1 MPIPITVDGVT
12 YREGVDFTS
21 EEYYGILTSAKAI
34 PTTAQITLVEFAEAF
49 QEEIAQG
56 NRHLICVTITSQGSG
71 IYNAACLARKMVL
84 EKQPAGGEEVTIDVV
99 DSAAY
104 TYVYGH
110 AVVKAAKAAR
120 EGMDRE
126 GVLEL
131 LHRELTTYQ
140 VYFGLTNLDFAKK
153 SGRITSTA
161 AFVGE
166 VLGFRPLLTI
176 HNGETD
182 TIQKVRGDHK
192 LVSAMVERFQKQA
205 TGDGR
210 GSGGIPHR
218 RFGDHQRRTYRLWGD
233 GTGGSYHMNLKV
245 EHTLV
250 QKASPERPMPHR
262 RGFFFSPLA
271 FPGEIAYNKRKQ
283 KQKEAPSYDAPAH
296 PNPRSAGPCPWQR
309 PGGRSHPGPGGG
321 AKGPVGGEPPGG
333 KEEALHPPAIP

>member
-1 MPIPITVDGVT
+1 MLKIITDSAADVPKKEAEEYGIRIMPIPITVDGVT
-12 YREGVDFTS
+12 YRESVDFTS
-21 EEYYGILTSAKAI
+21 EEYYPMLLGAAAI

-49 QEEIAQG
+49 QEEIAKG

-210 GSGGIPHR
+210 GFYVVHARDKELAGELKKTLEKS
-218 RFGDHQRRTYRLWGD
+218 
-233 GTGGSYHMNLKV
+233 TGRKCLGEYLIG
-245 EHTLV
+245 
-250 QKASPERPMPHR
+250 ASVTT
-262 RGFFFSPLA
+262 
-271 FPGEIAYNKRKQ
+271 N
-283 KQKEAPSYDAPAH
+283 
-296 PNPRSAGPCPWQR
+296 AGPTVF
-309 PGGRSHPGPGGG
+309 GVMV
-321 AKGPVGGEPPGG
+321 PVD
-333 KEEALHPPAIP
+333 HII

>member
-1 MPIPITVDGVT
+1 MIKIITDSAADVPRKEAEEYGIRVMPIPITVDGVT

-21 EEYYGILTSAKAI
+21 EEYYEILTSAKAI
-34 PTTAQITLVEFAEAF
+34 PTTAQITLMEFADAF
-49 QEEIAQG
+49 REEIAAGSRQ
-56 NRHLICVTITSQGSG
+56 LICITITAQGSG
-71 IYNAACLARKMVL
+71 IYNAACLARQMVL
-84 EKQPAGGEEVTIDVV
+84 EKLPAGEDEVTIDIV

-110 AVVKAAKAAR
+110 AVVKAAKAAQ

-176 HNGETD
+176 HGGETD

-192 LVSAMVERFQKQA
+192 LVAAMVERFQKQA
-205 TGDGR
+205 APDGR
-210 GSGGIPHR
+210 GFYIVHAR
-218 RFGDHQRRTYRLWGD
+218 DKELARELKKTLEKA
-233 GTGGSYHMNLKV
+233 TGRKCLGEYLIG
-245 EHTLV
+245 
-250 QKASPERPMPHR
+250 ASVTT
-262 RGFFFSPLA
+262 
-271 FPGEIAYNKRKQ
+271 N
-283 KQKEAPSYDAPAH
+283 
-296 PNPRSAGPCPWQR
+296 AGPTVF
-309 PGGRSHPGPGGG
+309 GVMV
-321 AKGPVGGEPPGG
+321 PVD
-333 KEEALHPPAIP
+333 HII

>member
-210 GSGGIPHR
+210 GFYVVHARDKELAGELKKTLEKS
-218 RFGDHQRRTYRLWGD
+218 
-233 GTGGSYHMNLKV
+233 TGRKCLGEYLIG
-245 EHTLV
+245 
-250 QKASPERPMPHR
+250 ASVTT
-262 RGFFFSPLA
+262 
-271 FPGEIAYNKRKQ
+271 N
-283 KQKEAPSYDAPAH
+283 
-296 PNPRSAGPCPWQR
+296 AGPTVF
-309 PGGRSHPGPGGG
+309 GVMV
-321 AKGPVGGEPPGG
+321 PVD
-333 KEEALHPPAIP
+333 HII

>member
-1 MPIPITVDGVT
+1 MIKLITDSAADVPKKEAEEYGIRVMPIPITVDGVT

-126 GVLEL
+126 GVLGL

-166 VLGFRPLLTI
+166 LLGFRPLLTI

-192 LVSAMVERFQKQA
+192 LVSAMVEKFQNQA
-205 TGDGR
+205 SSDGR
-210 GSGGIPHR
+210 GFYIVHA
-218 RFGDHQRRTYRLWGD
+218 Q
-233 GTGGSYHMNLKV
+233 
-245 EHTLV
+245 
-250 QKASPERPMPHR
+250 SPELTKDLRKA
-262 RGFFFSPLA
+262 LEKA
-271 FPGEIAYNKRKQ
+271 TKRKCLG
-283 KQKEAPSYDAPAH
+283 EYLIGASVTT
-296 PNPRSAGPCPWQR
+296 NAGPTVF
-309 PGGRSHPGPGGG
+309 GVIV
-321 AKGPVGGEPPGG
+321 PVD
-333 KEEALHPPAIP
+333 KII

>member
-1 MPIPITVDGVT
+1 MLKIITDSAADVPKKEAEEYGIRVMPIPITVDGVT

-71 IYNAACLARKMVL
+71 IYNAACLAQQMVL
-84 EKQPAGGEEVTIDVV
+84 EEQQSDGEEVTIDVV
-99 DSAAY
+99 DSGSY

-210 GSGGIPHR
+210 GFYVVHARDKELAGELKKTLEKS
-218 RFGDHQRRTYRLWGD
+218 
-233 GTGGSYHMNLKV
+233 TGRKCLGEYLIG
-245 EHTLV
+245 
-250 QKASPERPMPHR
+250 ASVTT
-262 RGFFFSPLA
+262 
-271 FPGEIAYNKRKQ
+271 N
-283 KQKEAPSYDAPAH
+283 
-296 PNPRSAGPCPWQR
+296 AGPTVF
-309 PGGRSHPGPGGG
+309 GVMV
-321 AKGPVGGEPPGG
+321 PVD
-333 KEEALHPPAIP
+333 HII

>member
-1 MPIPITVDGVT
+1 MIKIITDSAADVPRKEAEEYGIRVMPIPITVDGVT

-21 EEYYGILTSAKAI
+21 EEYYEILTSAKAI
-34 PTTAQITLVEFAEAF
+34 PTTAQITLMEFADAF
-49 QEEIAQG
+49 REEIAAG
-56 NRHLICVTITSQGSG
+56 NRQLICITITAQGSG
-71 IYNAACLARKMVL
+71 IYNAACLARQMVL
-84 EKQPAGGEEVTIDVV
+84 EKLPAEEDEVTIDIV

-110 AVVKAAKAAR
+110 AVVKAARAAQ

-176 HNGETD
+176 HGGETD

-205 TGDGR
+205 TPDGR
-210 GSGGIPHR
+210 GFYIVHAR
-218 RFGDHQRRTYRLWGD
+218 DKELARELKKTLEKA
-233 GTGGSYHMNLKV
+233 TGRKCLGEYLIG
-245 EHTLV
+245 
-250 QKASPERPMPHR
+250 ASVTT
-262 RGFFFSPLA
+262 
-271 FPGEIAYNKRKQ
+271 N
-283 KQKEAPSYDAPAH
+283 
-296 PNPRSAGPCPWQR
+296 AGPTVF
-309 PGGRSHPGPGGG
+309 GVMV
-321 AKGPVGGEPPGG
+321 PVDR
-333 KEEALHPPAIP
+333 II

>member
-1 MPIPITVDGVT
+1 MIKLITDSAADVPKKEAEEYGIRVMPIPITVDGVT

-210 GSGGIPHR
+210 GFYIVHARDKELAGELKKTLEKS
-218 RFGDHQRRTYRLWGD
+218 
-233 GTGGSYHMNLKV
+233 TGRKCLGEYLIG
-245 EHTLV
+245 
-250 QKASPERPMPHR
+250 ASVTT
-262 RGFFFSPLA
+262 
-271 FPGEIAYNKRKQ
+271 N
-283 KQKEAPSYDAPAH
+283 
-296 PNPRSAGPCPWQR
+296 AGPTVF
-309 PGGRSHPGPGGG
+309 GVMV
-321 AKGPVGGEPPGG
+321 PVD
-333 KEEALHPPAIP
+333 HII